1 MKITI
6 KQGDTRT
13 ALRATLMGA
22 DNSPVDLTG
31 ASVRFVMGERRYSP
45 IISREAVVVDAVGGQ
60 VLFTFEPGDTDK
72 PSSYQAEFRATF
84 LDGRTETYPNDR
96 YIVIEIMPSLE

>member
-45 IISREAVVVDAVGGQ
+45 IISREAVIVDAVGGQ
-60 VLFTFEPGDTDK
+60 VFTFEPGDTDK
-72 PSSYQAEFRATF
+72 PSSYQAEFRQPF
-84 LDGRTETYPNDR
+84 RRTNRNLP
-96 YIVIEIMPSLE
+96 